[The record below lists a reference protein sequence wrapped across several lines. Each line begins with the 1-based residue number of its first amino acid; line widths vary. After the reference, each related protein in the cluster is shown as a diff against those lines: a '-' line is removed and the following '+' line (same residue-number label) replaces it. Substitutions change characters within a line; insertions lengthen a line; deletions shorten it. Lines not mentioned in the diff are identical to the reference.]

1 MQGKLLLAF
10 CIVLLAGCS
19 KEPFEE
25 VKDQFVD
32 GCASSGAD
40 ADVCGCAFDKL
51 AEKFP
56 PREIVRANATGHMPP
71 EMSDALAA
79 SFQQCQ

>member
-10 CIVLLAGCS
+10 CIVILTGCS

-25 VKDQFVD
+25 VRDQFVD
-32 GCASSGAD
+32 GCASTGGE

-56 PREIVRANATGHMPP
+56 PREIVRANATGHLPP
-71 EMSDALAA
+71 EMAAALAA